1 VSLDPRTWINS
12 NGWPHSDEVRVI
24 ERLRRPSRN
33 YLEWQ
38 YTVEDPKVLTKPWT
52 SAWRTYSLGNE
63 DLTENFCTNNEN
75 VEQLEKLV
83 EKAK

>member
-1 VSLDPRTWINS
+1 M
-12 NGWPHSDEVRVI
+12 
-24 ERLRRPSRN
+24 N

-38 YTVEDPKVLTKPWT
+38 FSVEDPKVLTKPWT
-52 SAWRTYSLGNE
+52 SAWRTYSLGSE

-83 EKAK
+83 GEPN